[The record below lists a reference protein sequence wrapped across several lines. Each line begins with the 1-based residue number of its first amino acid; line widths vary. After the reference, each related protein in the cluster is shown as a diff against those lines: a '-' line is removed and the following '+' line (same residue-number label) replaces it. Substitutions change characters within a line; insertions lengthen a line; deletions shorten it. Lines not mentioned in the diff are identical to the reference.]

1 MTPAW
6 CERDLT
12 TWPEGVSHKWTT
24 LFTPP
29 LARVQPSIPRDLTS
43 VRCQGTEAGQA
54 VSCHTHISVCR
65 EEGEGVGL
73 PGLVPRIHR
82 GLHVVHHHD
91 TVYMVYTL
99 TVMSM
104 LLVMPHPDLSDRK
117 SMICS
122 SIPGLHLPHLVSL
135 LPSQ

>member
-1 MTPAW
+1 M
-6 CERDLT
+6 
-12 TWPEGVSHKWTT
+12 
-24 LFTPP
+24 
-29 LARVQPSIPRDLTS
+29 
-43 VRCQGTEAGQA
+43 
-54 VSCHTHISVCR
+54 
-65 EEGEGVGL
+65 GL

-135 LPSQ
+135 LPSQWPPGHRQDKGPDQHLPIF